1 MIIIVLLSLKKE
13 RWGVERAIILLNP
26 QGISKNNKFLVSTSE
41 FLDISTSEWSHV
53 FIFLQSTVDI
63 HKSVNERWNGGECN
77 W

>member
-41 FLDISTSEWSHV
+41 FLDISTSE
-53 FIFLQSTVDI
+53 
-63 HKSVNERWNGGECN
+63 
-77 W
+77 